1 MKIYKAKQLYGTGG
15 ITGMSKGRFYK
26 SRKSGDFPPPNI
38 KLSERFQ
45 GWTSD
50 IVDAWIESKRSDRPR
65 QDAGRQDAEQLGC
78 ASKI

>member
-1 MKIYKAKQLYGTGG
+1 MKIYRQKQLYGPGSK
-15 ITGMSKGRFYK
+15 TGMSKGRFFYA
-26 SRKSGDFPPPNI
+26 RKSGDFPPPNI
-38 KLSERFQ
+38 RLSERFQ

-65 QDAGRQDAEQLGC
+65 QDAGRQDAKQLGC